1 MKINVEVDLT
11 PEELRRFMG
20 LPDVGAVHKQLLE
33 QFTQRVSTSPEQRDE
48 FMRTLLT
55 GAMTP
60 WQNFFNMV
68 SGGGGKPLNPNDKPS
83 DK

>member
-20 LPDVGAVHKQLLE
+20 LPDMGVVHTQLLE
-33 QFTQRVSTSPEQRDE
+33 QFTQRLSSSSEQRDE
-48 FMRTLLT
+48 FIRTMMT
-55 GAMTP
+55 GAMAP

-68 SGGGGKPLNPNDKPS
+68 TGAGAQSGAQQDSK
-83 DK
+83 

>member
-20 LPDVGAVHKQLLE
+20 LPDMGAVHKQLLE
-33 QFTQRVSTSPEQRDE
+33 QFTQRISSSSEQRDE
-48 FMRTLLT
+48 FMRNLIS

-60 WQNFFNMV
+60 WQNFFNMAANTGRQ
-68 SGGGGKPLNPNDKPS
+68 STDPKDGK
-83 DK
+83 

>member
-20 LPDVGAVHKQLLE
+20 LPDVGAVQQQMLE
-33 QFTQRVSTSPEQRDE
+33 QFTQRVASSAEQRDE
-48 FMRTLLT
+48 LLRNLVT
-55 GAMTP
+55 GAMAP

-68 SGGGGKPLNPNDKPS
+68 SGSGEPPGDPRDR
-83 DK
+83 

>member
-20 LPDVGAVHKQLLE
+20 LPDVGGVQKQMLE
-33 QFTQRVSTSPEQRDE
+33 QFTQRLASSAEQSDE
-48 FMRTLLT
+48 FLRNLVT
-55 GAMTP
+55 GGMAP

-68 SGGGGKPLNPNDKPS
+68 SGTGEQPGDPRDK
-83 DK
+83 

>member
-1 MKINVEVDLT
+1 MKINVEVELT

-33 QFTQRVSTSPEQRDE
+33 QFTQRVSSSSEQRDE
-48 FMRTLLT
+48 FLRTLVT
-55 GAMTP
+55 GALTP

-68 SGGGGKPLNPNDKPS
+68 SGTGAQSVDPRDK
-83 DK
+83 